1 MITRREVALGGALTI
16 IWGGVVCPC
25 RGHAATPAG
34 PVGCMLSADE
44 AEQFLARST
53 APQMF
58 ASGNETI
65 VASSGNREF
74 DYALARTLS
83 QTGR

>member
-1 MITRREVALGGALTI
+1 MITRREVVFGGALTI
-16 IWGGVVCPC
+16 IWGGVACPC
-25 RGHAATPAG
+25 RAHAATPTYPA
-34 PVGCMLSADE
+34 GCMLAPDE